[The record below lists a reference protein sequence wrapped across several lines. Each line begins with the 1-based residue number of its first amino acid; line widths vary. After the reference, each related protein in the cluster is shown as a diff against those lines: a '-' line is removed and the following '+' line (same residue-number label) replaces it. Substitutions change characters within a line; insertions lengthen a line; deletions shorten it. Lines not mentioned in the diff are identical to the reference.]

1 MNGKKHLYICLDYNH
16 YIIYFIGTAKQ
27 FVTHD
32 YGEKLFDGLK
42 ASRNLLKNA
51 AQYVLLQDRSFFHR
65 KFLESDF
72 ERPDYGSRSKPLAL
86 DLKNGAQHIV
96 AINRYVNRI
105 IYCTVDLL

>member
-1 MNGKKHLYICLDYNH
+1 MGKKTF
-16 YIIYFIGTAKQ
+16 IYLFGLHPPYYLFIGTAKQ

-96 AINRYVNRI
+96 VINRYVNRI
-105 IYCTVDLL
+105 HTAL